1 MMSSAKSVVAEGASV
16 ENSVL
21 DTGPKVR
28 RRVLTLAEIPALGH
42 RLTITMRNEGL
53 PNHAMPAFHI
63 IPPDRSYLVSLGALY
78 TYDYYAPEPRPG
90 VYGLSCFAVANGWVN
105 GEIRGSSGQYPMI
118 TPPGDTT
125 RIRGISDWVDTEP
138 FDLIFNFSAGGV
150 YTGSVRYGDETI
162 STPATGGNPMTFPMN
177 FPVTVRFGY
186 FDPEEMLIPELLPYL
201 SFTSN
206 DAFMTTAG
214 SEVLSA
220 VVSAM

>member
-1 MMSSAKSVVAEGASV
+1 MMSADKRPVVEGASV

-21 DTGPKVR
+21 DTSAKVR
-28 RRVLTLAEIPALGH
+28 RRVLTLAEIPGWGH
-42 RLTITMRNEGL
+42 RITITMRHQGL
-53 PNHAMPAFHI
+53 PNHAMPGFHI
-63 IPPDRSYLVSLGALY
+63 IPADKSYLVSLGALY
-78 TYDYYAPEPRPG
+78 TYDYYAPEPRTG

-105 GEIRGSSGQYPMI
+105 GEIRGSSGQYPTI
-118 TPPGDTT
+118 TPPGDTS

-138 FDLIFNFSAGGV
+138 FDMIFNFSAGGV

-162 STPATGGNPMTFPMN
+162 STPATGGNPMNFPMQ

-186 FDPEEMLIPELLPYL
+186 FDPDEMLIPELIPYL

-206 DAFMTTAG
+206 DAFMTTPG